1 MKCRT
6 DRILATAIGCS
17 IAIHFLV
24 ASSPYAWR
32 LFGIHPAGKT
42 TTPPPVYPLMIK
54 KGVTTAWLIPPKKIP
69 PPLPKPAPQVVEQKD
84 PIATPATMEPDV
96 YDAAELTDS
105 PQPVGK
111 VTLDNFPNG
120 VSTRG
125 SVELTLLISP
135 AGEVLD
141 ISAANSTMTHQ
152 ALDLTLDAFRSTHF
166 RPGTMNGNPVS
177 SRIKIVVNLESEE

>member
-1 MKCRT
+1 
-6 DRILATAIGCS
+6 
-17 IAIHFLV
+17 
-24 ASSPYAWR
+24 
-32 LFGIHPAGKT
+32 
-42 TTPPPVYPLMIK
+42 
-54 KGVTTAWLIPPKKIP
+54 
-69 PPLPKPAPQVVEQKD
+69 
-84 PIATPATMEPDV
+84 MEPDV